1 VVPAERPD
9 TVTDVAGGEPETVV
23 GVWAAVPM
31 NGVTVYVVIVLPPLA
46 GAVQETA
53 AEEAWAVATTF
64 VGAAGGPAGVTAFE
78 AADCALVPAAL
89 VADTLKV

>member
-23 GVWAAVPM
+23 GAWAAVPM
-31 NGVTVYVVIVLPPLA
+31 NGVTVYIVIVLPPFA

-53 AEEAWAVATTF
+53 AEET
-64 VGAAGGPAGVTAFE
+64 
-78 AADCALVPAAL
+78 
-89 VADTLKV
+89 